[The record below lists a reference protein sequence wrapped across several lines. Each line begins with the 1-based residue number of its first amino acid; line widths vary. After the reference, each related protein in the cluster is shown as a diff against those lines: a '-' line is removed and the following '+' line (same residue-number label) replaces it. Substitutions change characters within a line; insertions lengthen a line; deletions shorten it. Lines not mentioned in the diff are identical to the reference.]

1 MDEKKKKKQM
11 KKSLLSKH
19 VLCWNQNI
27 PTTMPIYCYW
37 YPGFLHRQVISNDG
51 IDNMNGNFY
60 TTKDC
65 KLFVPPQCWEM
76 IEDANIYFLVRKWIE
91 HD

>member
-1 MDEKKKKKQM
+1 M
-11 KKSLLSKH
+11 
-19 VLCWNQNI
+19 V
-27 PTTMPIYCYW
+27 
-37 YPGFLHRQVISNDG
+37 

-76 IEDANIYFLVRKWIE
+76 IEEANIYFMVRKWIE
-91 HD
+91 HDQG